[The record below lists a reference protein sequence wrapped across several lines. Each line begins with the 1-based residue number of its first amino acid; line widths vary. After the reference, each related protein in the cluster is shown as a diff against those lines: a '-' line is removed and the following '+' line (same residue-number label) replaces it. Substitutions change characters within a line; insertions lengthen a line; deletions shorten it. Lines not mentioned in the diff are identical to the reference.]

1 MAYATVADVM
11 KLLPDLSVDGQQK
24 AETLLDYAA
33 NILDRLVTVDPTDV
47 QQAALL
53 SQVSVNMV
61 VRAVSASG
69 FDSFGAS
76 NTSMTAGAYSQS
88 WTFAN
93 PSGDLYLTKLE
104 RQLLGIS
111 ASYIGTIPAKVGY
124 YD

>member
-1 MAYATVADVM
+1 MAYATVADVL
-11 KLLPDLSVDGQQK
+11 KLLPDLSADGQQK

-33 NILDRLVTVDPTDV
+33 NILDALVNVDPTDE

-61 VRAVSASG
+61 VRAVSASMA
-69 FDSFGAS
+69 DAFGAS
-76 NTSMTAGAYSQS
+76 NMSMTAGAYSQS
-88 WTFAN
+88 WTYSN

-111 ASYIGTIPAKVGY
+111 ASYIGSVPAKVGH
-124 YD
+124 DD